1 MQSLIEGNKSV
12 EDYAKETKI
21 VMMQANMI
29 EECEA
34 TMASI
39 FDGLNQK
46 IANVI
51 ELQHYVEL
59 DDIIKKAVKV

>member
-1 MQSLIEGNKSV
+1 
-12 EDYAKETKI
+12 
-21 VMMQANMI
+21 MQANMI

-59 DDIIKKAVKV
+59 DDIVKKAVKV

>member
-1 MQSLIEGNKSV
+1 M
-12 EDYAKETKI
+12 KI

-29 EECEA
+29 EEREA

-59 DDIIKKAVKV
+59 DDIVKKAVKV